1 MDGLGG
7 FGGGWGGTF
16 LVVVFVV
23 SAVDSAVEVRES
35 NDEVCDNFHPCCRTF
50 LGSGRCSTSWFG
62 FEIPFFPELG
72 W

>member
-16 LVVVFVV
+16 LVVVFAVGV
-23 SAVDSAVEVRES
+23 VDSAVELREPD
-35 NDEVCDNFHPCCRTF
+35 DEVCDNCHPCCRTL
-50 LGSGRCSTSWFG
+50 LGSGSCSTSWSG